1 MPSRRIAGLLGA
13 LAAAGTLGVA
23 AAPALADPVTVLTES
38 FDGAALPA
46 GWRPIEGTWS
56 VADGRL
62 IGVSANSSQQSR
74 ITFGPHLRDFQFEA
88 TVRFVS
94 SADTARWTAL
104 GLDMPADGSAPWQH
118 AAMRVNTAAA
128 NGTEFAIRTAANAWN
143 VTNAAPAPAAA
154 GTGRDV
160 RAKIV
165 VHGNQGEWWF
175 NDTLVQTTKS
185 LQRTSDGGLGF
196 VVNGARVEFDDVK
209 ITKLDRQSYVQP
221 NDGSTYPRVIAH
233 RGYSSIAP
241 ENTLAA
247 EAAGARAGADWV
259 ETDVTTSQDGVPYIS
274 HDNTVD
280 RTTDGTGAIAALTS
294 TYLDTLDAGSWF
306 APAYAGQRLETLRA
320 LLAEVKI
327 SPADFLL
334 EIKSPQTRAQV
345 AEIVKQV
352 VDAGMA
358 ERTIIQSFGDN
369 ELRYAR
375 EANADIPL
383 AVLRGALD
391 ADPVATA
398 RSLDV
403 IAYNPDW
410 GAIRGKPEVTAAL
423 NAAGFAVMPYTV
435 DDPTQW
441 SRMRDEGV
449 DGIITN
455 KPGELHGWE
464 QGHRMAAAGGG
475 TVRAGILAPLDG
487 AQYKRGESF
496 AISLD
501 SGAATTVE
509 AKLDGTAIADG
520 ATVRAA
526 DLALGAHTVTLTTT
540 SASGATKTATASFT
554 VVPSL
559 VGVSHLVATIRGVPN
574 SLRPQL
580 LADTLAH
587 RWGRIARTLASHD
600 GELGENGAR
609 TIGDEVAALLAAEG
623 PGDDEPGTGIPGPQ
637 GPKGDKGDQG
647 EPGPAGPAGTDGT
660 NGRDGAPG
668 ATGATGPAGPAGAK
682 GDQGAKGEKGDRG
695 ANGRDALV
703 TCKIT
708 GSSSVRGDL
717 LGHLHQRGQKRLR
730 EEGDEEVEG
739 PPRACRPH
747 LRDRPRRRAEG
758 DAQADPRHVHAA
770 DRDREGRR
778 RLEGDAALA
787 GSTAGAALSLPPQLS
802 LSRRIVG
809 VTAAGLVRLSG

>member
-23 AAPALADPVTVLTES
+23 AAPALADPVTVLSET
-38 FDGAALPA
+38 FDGGAVPS
-46 GWRPIEGTWS
+46 GWRAIEGSWS
-56 VADGRL
+56 VAGGRL

-94 SADTARWTAL
+94 STDTARWTAL
-104 GLDMPADGSAPWQH
+104 ALDMPADGSRPWQH

-128 NGTEFAIRTAANAWN
+128 NGTEFAIRTAADSWN

-154 GTGRDV
+154 GLGRDV
-160 RAKIV
+160 RVRIV
-165 VHGNQGEWWF
+165 VHGNQGEWYF
-175 NDTLVQTTKS
+175 NDALTQTTKS

-196 VVNGARVEFDDVK
+196 VVNGSRVEFDDVT

-259 ETDVTTSQDGVPYIS
+259 ETDVTTSQDGIPYIS
-274 HDNTVD
+274 HDDTVD
-280 RTTDGTGAIAALTS
+280 RTTDGTGAIRNLTS
-294 TYLDTLDAGSWF
+294 NYLDTLDAGSWF
-306 APAYAGQRLETLRA
+306 APAYAAQRLETLRA
-320 LLAEVKI
+320 LLAEVKL

-345 AEIVKQV
+345 AEIVREV

-358 ERTIIQSFGDN
+358 ERTIVQSFGDA
-369 ELRYAR
+369 ELRYTR

-410 GAIRGKPEVTAAL
+410 GALRGKPEVTAAL

-464 QGHRMAAAGGG
+464 QGHRMASQAGG
-475 TVRAGILAPLDG
+475 TVRAAILAPVDG
-487 AQYKRGESF
+487 AQLKRGEAF
-496 AISLD
+496 TLSLD
-501 SGAATTVE
+501 TGAAATVE
-509 AKLDGTAIADG
+509 AKLDGAAIADG

-526 DLALGAHTVTLTTT
+526 DLALGEHEVTLT
-540 SASGATKTATASFT
+540 SAAASGATRTATARFT
-554 VVPSL
+554 VVPSV
-559 VGVSHLVATIRGVPN
+559 VGLSHLVAVVRGVPN
-574 SLRPQL
+574 ALRPQL
-580 LADTLAH
+580 LADVLAH
-587 RWGRIARTLASHD
+587 RWGRVERTLAAHD
-600 GELGENGAR
+600 GELGENAAAV
-609 TIGDEVAALLAAEG
+609 IGGEVAALLAAEG

-637 GPKGDKGDQG
+637 GPKGDKGDPG
-647 EPGPAGPAGTDGT
+647 EAGPAGPAGPAGADGRDGV

-682 GDQGAKGEKGDRG
+682 GEKGERG

-703 TCKIT
+703 TCKVT
-708 GSSSVRGDL
+708 GSSSSQKVTCTVIYTNAAKSATVKKATKKSKARLVRGGRTYAKGRVGAL
-717 LGHLHQRGQKRLR
+717 KATRTLRRGAYTLR
-730 EEGDEEVEG
+730 IATAKGVV
-739 PPRACRPH
+739 ASKVT
-747 LRDRPRRRAEG
+747 LR
-758 DAQADPRHVHAA
+758 
-770 DRDREGRR
+770 
-778 RLEGDAALA
+778 
-787 GSTAGAALSLPPQLS
+787 
-802 LSRRIVG
+802 
-809 VTAAGLVRLSG
+809 

>member
-13 LAAAGTLGVA
+13 IAAAGALGAA
-23 AAPALADPVTVLTES
+23 AAPALADPVTVLTER
-38 FDGAALPA
+38 FDGAAIPD
-46 GWRPIEGTWS
+46 GWRPVEGSWS

-62 IGVSANSSQQSR
+62 VGVSANSSQQSR
-74 ITFGPHLRDFQFEA
+74 ITFGPHLHDFQFEA

-94 SADTARWTAL
+94 STDSARWTAL
-104 GLDMPADGSAPWQH
+104 ALDMPADGSRPWQH

-128 NGTEFAIRTAANAWN
+128 NGTEFAIRTAADTWN

-154 GTGRDV
+154 GAGRDV
-160 RAKIV
+160 RVRIV
-165 VHGNQGEWWF
+165 VHGSYGEWWF
-175 NDTLVQTTKS
+175 NGALTQTTKS
-185 LQRTSDGGLGF
+185 LQRTADGGLGF
-196 VVNGARVEFDDVK
+196 VVNGARVEFDDVT

-294 TYLDTLDAGSWF
+294 NYLDTLDAGSWF

-327 SPADFLL
+327 SPANFLL

-345 AEIVKQV
+345 AEIVEQV

-375 EANADIPL
+375 EANAEIPL
-383 AVLRGALD
+383 AVLRGTLD

-398 RSLDV
+398 RALDV

-410 GAIRGKPEVTAAL
+410 NALRGKPEVTAAL

-455 KPGELHGWE
+455 KPGELYGWE
-464 QGHRMAAAGGG
+464 QGHRMASANGG

-487 AQYKRGESF
+487 AQYKRGEAF
-496 AISLD
+496 TLSLD
-501 SGAATTVE
+501 SGAAATVE
-509 AKLDGTAIADG
+509 AKLDGAAIADG
-520 ATVRAA
+520 VTVRAA
-526 DLALGAHTVTLTTT
+526 ELALGEHVVTLTTT
-540 SASGATKTATASFT
+540 SASGASRTATARFT
-554 VVPSL
+554 VVPSV
-559 VGVSHLVATIRGVPN
+559 VGLSHLVAVVRGVPN
-574 SLRPQL
+574 ALRPQL
-580 LADTLAH
+580 LADVLAH
-587 RWGRIARTLASHD
+587 RWGRIGRTLAAHD
-600 GELGENGAR
+600 GELGENAAKV
-609 TIGDEVAALLAAEG
+609 IGEEAAALLAAEG

-637 GPKGDKGDQG
+637 GPKGDKGDKGDQG
-647 EPGPAGPAGTDGT
+647 EPGPAGPAGPVGPAGADGRD
-660 NGRDGAPG
+660 GRDGAPG
-668 ATGATGPAGPAGAK
+668 APGQQGPK
-682 GDQGAKGEKGDRG
+682 GDKGEKGERG

-703 TCKIT
+703 TCKVT
-708 GSSSVRGDL
+708 GSSSA
-717 LGHLHQRGQKRLR
+717 QK
-730 EEGDEEVEG
+730 VT
-739 PPRACRPH
+739 CT
-747 LRDRPRRRAEG
+747 
-758 DAQADPRHVHAA
+758 VTYTNAA
-770 DRDREGRR
+770 R
-778 RLEGDAALA
+778 
-787 GSTAGAALSLPPQLS
+787 GAAAKQATKRSKARLVKGGRTYAKGRVGALKATRALTRGVYT
-802 LSRRIVG
+802 LRIATAKG
-809 VTAAGLVRLSG
+809 VVASKVTLR